1 MNDPS
6 GWSSAAV
13 PMNTTGQSNQT
24 VPIFVVSEQGFS
36 KTGIYKMYVTKSGL
50 FGGKLAKQDPKMAR
64 ATMMHLGLIGWIIG
78 GIMAKKAAQQ
88 MAEREAM
95 YEAMTPDDTRFLGVD
110 PGNFCIAPEN
120 IGAIEIK
127 SKLGVAGWGSEYDC
141 SFQVHGTDGK
151 KRTFFVKKGVG
162 APALENTLRALT
174 QNITV
179 K

>member
-1 MNDPS
+1 MSESS

-13 PMNTTGQSNQT
+13 PMNTEGKSNET
-24 VPIFVVSEQGFS
+24 VPVFIASEQGFG
-36 KTGIYKMYVTKSGL
+36 KTGYFKVYVTRSGL
-50 FGGKLAKQDPKMAR
+50 FGGKLANQDPKMAR
-64 ATMMHLGLIGWIIG
+64 AATMHFGIAGWIIG
-78 GIMAKKAAQQ
+78 GMMAKKAAKQ
-88 MAEREAM
+88 MAEREAI
-95 YEAMTPDDTRFLGVD
+95 YDAMTPDDSRFLGVD
-110 PGNFCIAPEN
+110 PGNFWMMPEN

-127 SKLGVAGWGSEYDC
+127 SKLGVAGWGSDYDC
-141 SFQVHGTDGK
+141 SFQVQTTDGK